1 MYENDDLIYKPKE
14 KNVQANLPDESR
26 IFTSSS
32 APFDFPGYDS
42 LARSY
47 ANTGEEKY
55 YEWLLH
61 FAEDSM
67 TAHCK
72 KLMKQNNL
80 TDGLSDLKT
89 AYAFGLF
96 KALREFDPSVG
107 TKFMTFASIYV
118 RNELD
123 KTLCSLIPGYS
134 IGTVGEYRRMKRV
147 MALYEARIGESF
159 DEVMKEIAE
168 EIHLSVK
175 KTTEIFLA
183 AARNSHPEPLTKTM
197 ADEPDA
203 IEEEYIPSPIPS
215 PEKQLMLD
223 LRAEALWGS
232 FEKLPLLER
241 MMIAEECGFCVNCY
255 GIFELADDKN
265 GNKVLRSRK
274 PMTRADIAAKHQ
286 LSPRTVSSKL
296 NKAYATLREYL
307 HETDYFAG
315 TVFDV
320 ITTIQTDRKENDLAE
335 AV

>member
-1 MYENDDLIYKPKE
+1 MF
-14 KNVQANLPDESR
+14 V
-26 IFTSSS
+26 SSS
-32 APFDFPGYDS
+32 ASSDFPGYDS

-47 ANTGEEKY
+47 ADTGEDQY

-61 FAEDSM
+61 FAENSM
-67 TAHCK
+67 TALCK
-72 KLMKQNNL
+72 KLMRHNNL

-107 TKFMTFASIYV
+107 TRFMTFASIYV

-123 KTLCSLIPGYS
+123 KTLCSLIPSYS
-134 IGTVGEYRRMKRV
+134 VGTVGEYRRMKRV
-147 MALYEARIGESF
+147 MALYESRVGEPF
-159 DEVMKEIAE
+159 DEVMNEIAK

-183 AARNSHPEPLTKTM
+183 AARNSHPEPLTKPM
-197 ADEPDA
+197 SDEPDA
-203 IEEEYIPSPIPS
+203 IEEEYIPSPIPT
-215 PEKQLMLD
+215 PEKQLLLE
-223 LRAEALWGS
+223 LRSEALWGS

-255 GIFELADDKN
+255 GIFELVEDNN

-286 LSPRTVSSKL
+286 LSPRTVSNKL

-307 HETDYFAG
+307 YETDYFAD
-315 TVFDV
+315 TDFD
-320 ITTIQTDRKENDLAE
+320 ITDTIQTDRKENDLAE